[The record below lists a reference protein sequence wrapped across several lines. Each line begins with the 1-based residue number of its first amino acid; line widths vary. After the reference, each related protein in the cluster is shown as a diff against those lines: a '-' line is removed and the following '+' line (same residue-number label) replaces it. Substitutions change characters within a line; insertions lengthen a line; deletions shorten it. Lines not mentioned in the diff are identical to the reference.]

1 MRLSREKVNQLA
13 HVITSELAGHP
24 EVVFRLERNDLR
36 LLIRQQLEHLLQAE
50 EKIDAEARAKI
61 ASQKREILEGSQEW
75 DLLYRRHYQEA
86 LKKLGV

>member
-13 HVITSELAGHP
+13 HVITAALAGHA

-36 LLIRQQLEHLLQAE
+36 LLIRQQLEQLLHAE
-50 EKIDAEARAKI
+50 EKIDTGVRAKI
-61 ASQKREILEGSQEW
+61 SSQKREILEGSQEW